1 MSAKSVKAQS
11 VIEYALLISVVA
23 IAFYAMYV
31 YSQRALQA
39 NYNLIE
45 TRINERP

>member
-1 MSAKSVKAQS
+1 MRTKKLKAQS

-31 YSQRALQA
+31 YSQRAFQA
-39 NYNLIE
+39 NFNLME
-45 TRINERP
+45 TRINERQ

>member
-1 MSAKSVKAQS
+1 MSARSVKAQS